1 MNGANR
7 EAVLEPC
14 HIPVTRFPV
23 GLRSCQV
30 VGQVLTRV
38 VGRLAVKVKAL
49 EFPVMSGFD
58 DCFGPMVDTACLGWF
73 EKNTKSLHGCNV
85 LKVWCPSCGRNTR
98 RDPIGKGCCS
108 FAMSR

>member
-14 HIPVTRFPV
+14 HITVTRFPV

-30 VGQVLTRV
+30 VSQVLTRV

-49 EFPVMSGFD
+49 VFPDMLGFD
-58 DCFGPMVDTACLGWF
+58 VCFGTMLRHCL
-73 EKNTKSLHGCNV
+73 
-85 LKVWCPSCGRNTR
+85 P
-98 RDPIGKGCCS
+98 
-108 FAMSR
+108 